1 MKSDSILFIDIETVS
16 QFRSYTNAPKNVQ
29 SIWAKKHEKNDY
41 LKTLSIEASYE
52 SKAAIFSEYGK
63 IVCIS
68 VGYYHSAKE
77 EYRIKSFSGHDEKK
91 LLEEFKVFCLELKK
105 SFVFCGHNIK
115 EFDIPY
121 ICRRLLIHRVSIPPL
136 LDFQN
141 KKPWEIEILDTMQ
154 LWRFGDHKNYTSLET
169 LTTIFDLP
177 TSKIDI
183 DGSQVGQVYW
193 IDNDLPRIV
202 EYCQNDVI
210 AIIQLYRAFHQLD
223 PISLEKIQLIC

>member
-1 MKSDSILFIDIETVS
+1 MKSDNILFIDIETVS
-16 QFRSYTNAPKNVQ
+16 QFRSYTDAPAIVQ
-29 SIWAKKHEKNDY
+29 SIWAKKYEKNDY

-52 SKAAIFSEYGK
+52 SKAAIYSEYGK
-63 IVCIS
+63 IICIS
-68 VGYYHSAKE
+68 IGYYHSAKE

-91 LLEEFKVFCLELKK
+91 LLEEFKNFCLELKK
-105 SFVFCGHNIK
+105 PFVFCGHNIK

-121 ICRRLLIHRVSIPPL
+121 ICRRLLIHRISIPPQ

-169 LTTIFDLP
+169 LTTIFDIP
-177 TSKIDI
+177 TSKMDI

-193 IDNDLPRIV
+193 TENDLPRIV
-202 EYCQNDVI
+202 DYCQNDVI
-210 AIIQLYRAFHQLD
+210 AIIQLYRAFHQLELS
-223 PISLEKIQLIC
+223 PLEKIQLIC